1 MKTFILRL
9 EVSEIGSVVG
19 VVERARTGE
28 KERFQGYEMLAD
40 VLRQMVD
47 SDDRMPG
54 RRINA
59 QEARL

>member
-28 KERFQGYEMLAD
+28 KERFHGYEMLAD

-47 SDDRMPG
+47 SDALMPG
-54 RRINA
+54 RRNNA
-59 QEARL
+59 QEARA